1 MVSRSVFTAFV
12 LLLALQRLYEL
23 YLSRKHEA
31 IIRSRGGREH
41 AAWQVEAMKVLHTAW
56 FISMLVEVWALQ
68 RPFIPGLS
76 LLALLTLLAGQ
87 SLRYAAILS
96 LRWRWTVRLMT
107 IPGLPPVQQGI
118 YRYLRHPNYVGVV
131 LEIVA
136 VPLLHSAYVTAI
148 VFSLANILLLTARI
162 RVEDRVLLESVH
174 GSSR

>member
-41 AAWQVEAMKVLHTAW
+41 AAWQVKAMKALHTAW

-162 RVEDRVLLESVH
+162 RVEDRVLLEAVH